1 MQTSLITQEFIQ
13 FARGHFEL
21 DWAGIH
27 GAAHWAR
34 VRRNGLE
41 SAASEGANPKVIEYF
56 AFTHDL
62 CRHDDFMDAGHGRR
76 AAKLARKLNGRLIHL
91 DDSELELLTE
101 ACSHHS
107 KGFIKAD
114 ITVQC
119 CWDADRLDLT
129 RLGIAIDSKR
139 LCTHTAKTM
148 ISTER
153 HHKDFL
159 C

>member
-13 FARGHFEL
+13 FARGNFQL
-21 DWAGIH
+21 DWIGIH

-41 SAASEGANPKVIEYF
+41 LAAREGANPKVVEYF

-62 CRHDDFMDAGHGRR
+62 CRRDDFMDPGHGRR
-76 AAKLARKLNGRLIHL
+76 AAKLAHKLNGRLIHL
-91 DDSELELLTE
+91 NDAELDLLME
-101 ACSHHS
+101 ACSYHS
-107 KGFIKAD
+107 SGFT

-129 RLGIAIDSKR
+129 RLGITVDPRR
-139 LCTHTAKTM
+139 LCTRTARKM
-148 ISTER
+148 I
-153 HHKDFL
+153 
-159 C
+159 